1 MKGRLIRVAL
11 FLSWSPKMNQ
21 TARMNSVLPTE
32 FMSITLS
39 VIVGLM
45 MTTAWTGQV
54 DMNVCYE

>member
-1 MKGRLIRVAL
+1 
-11 FLSWSPKMNQ
+11 MNQ
-21 TARMNSVLPTE
+21 TASMNSVLPTE